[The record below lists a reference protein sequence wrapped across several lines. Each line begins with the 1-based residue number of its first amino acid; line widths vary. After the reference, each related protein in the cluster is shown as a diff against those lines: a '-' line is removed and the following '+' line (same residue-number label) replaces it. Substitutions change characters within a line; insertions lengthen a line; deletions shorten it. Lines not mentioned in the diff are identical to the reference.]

1 MMKKYIYIILVS
13 FLALSGILNN
23 AEAAENVWCY
33 NFNTNL
39 KISDKGQDVS
49 ALQTALSQEGL
60 YEQKITGEFN
70 QYTFSSVIRF
80 QEKYKK
86 EILSPVR
93 LLRGN
98 GFVGANT
105 KIKLNKLYGCMVL
118 PQKSGTA
125 TTTQAACTNYFDKV
139 CPLNCTILSDAD
151 CCAKN
156 GKYWLKTSWDYAC
169 YDTNYGPGCIAGQ
182 MCSSIPDGCCPN
194 WCFSA
199 SDYDCCIQVGK
210 CWINGQC
217 SLCASATTT
226 LSTTTPKVAS
236 STNATTTAAK
246 TSTSTVNCVDSDEG
260 INEYIY
266 GKVTENSYAS
276 YYDTCE
282 GNQLKEWYCSASGK
296 AYQYINCPIG
306 CIDGVCKKNTG
317 NDSSTGIVCNDSD
330 NGKDYH
336 TAGQVTHGD
345 GILINYDVCIDSNTV
360 KENFCDNGYYNYE
373 FYTCPRGCQNNAC
386 INENAY
392 GTSTS
397 STSTAASATTTTPA
411 VSCTD
416 SDGGK
421 NYYAKGNGSGWN
433 MDTEWV
439 KFSDSCYKDSLTNL
453 LSSCSGNTCYLAE
466 KYCEGKYVKTES
478 GIKCPYGCKDGA
490 CLTSA
495 ISVQDVQNKLADI
508 SRAITQLLEEIR
520 KLLK

>member
-1 MMKKYIYIILVS
+1 MENRKYIIFLII
-13 FLALSGILNN
+13 FLSVFGFFNN
-23 AEAAENVWCY
+23 AKAAENVWCY

-39 KISDKGQDVS
+39 KILDKGLDVS

-60 YEQKITGEFN
+60 YEQKITGEFD

-86 EILSPVR
+86 EVLSPTR
-93 LLRGN
+93 LVRGN

-105 KIKLNKLYGCMVL
+105 RIKLNKLYGCVVL
-118 PQKSGTA
+118 PKKTATA
-125 TTTQAACTNYFDKV
+125 TTTSTTTTQAGCTNYFDKV
-139 CPLNCTILSDAD
+139 CPSNCTTLSDAD

-182 MCSSIPDGCCPN
+182 MCSSLPDGCCPN
-194 WCFSA
+194 WCFSS
-199 SDYDCCIQVGK
+199 SDYDCCIQVSK

-226 LSTTTPKVAS
+226 TPKIAS

-246 TSTSTVNCVDSDEG
+246 TSTSTVNCVDSDGG
-260 INEYIY
+260 IKEYIY
-266 GKVTENSYAS
+266 GKVTENGYAS

-306 CIDGVCKKNTG
+306 CIDGVCKNNIG
-317 NDSSTGIVCNDSD
+317 NDSFTGVVCNDSD
-330 NGKDYH
+330 KGKDYYA
-336 TAGQVTHGD
+336 AGRVTHGD
-345 GILINYDVCIDSNTV
+345 GMLTNYDVCIDSNTV

-373 FYTCPRGCQNNAC
+373 FYTCPRGCQNNFC
-386 INENAY
+386 ISENT
-392 GTSTS
+392 GISNSPTSTPA
-397 STSTAASATTTTPA
+397 TATTSAT
-411 VSCTD
+411 SCTD

-433 MDTEWV
+433 TGTEWLS
-439 KFSDSCYKDSLTNL
+439 FSDSCYKDSLTNL
-453 LSSCSGNTCYLAE
+453 ASSCSGSTCYLAE

-490 CLTSA
+490 CLTAATSA
-495 ISVQDVQNKLADI
+495 QDVQNKLADI
-508 SRAITQLLEEIR
+508 SRTISQLLEEIR